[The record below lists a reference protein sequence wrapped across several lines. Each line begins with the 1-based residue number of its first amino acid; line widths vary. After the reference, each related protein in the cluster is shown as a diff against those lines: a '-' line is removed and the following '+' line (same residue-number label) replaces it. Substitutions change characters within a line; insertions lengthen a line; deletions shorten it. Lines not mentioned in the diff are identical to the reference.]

1 MTDILAPTVFENA
14 VAAGRAGPNHSEAFN
29 AGVMGCLQGRL
40 DGVTPLNCPYQEG
53 TEEHTD
59 FQAGVA
65 EGRELSPVSG
75 APFGMDEEEWNA
87 Q

>member
-53 TEEHTD
+53 SKEHND
-59 FQAGVA
+59 FQAGIA
-65 EGRELSPVSG
+65 EGRELSPVFG
-75 APFGMDEEEWNA
+75 APFGIDADEWNEE
-87 Q
+87 